1 MEQQLPETLGSAVAG
16 AKELSTT
23 YADDEKLNRGDDVHV
38 HSAPNSV
45 VSYGPQTQES
55 GRGTDQQV
63 PAGLGL
69 GAEGSCV
76 RVNGTSSGLAPPS
89 AAAGAGLDA
98 PPVYR
103 LYKARF
109 SGAVGVIALSLVT
122 GMCQPWFGPIANDG
136 EWVCLTK
143 IELTHTFFY
152 HHGEIIAN
160 SRGRVCN
167 IVGSGQLA
175 GEHHQCYVSRLR
187 SCCTHLL

>member
-23 YADDEKLNRGDDVHV
+23 HAGDEKLNRDDDVRV

-55 GRGTDQQV
+55 RRGTDQQV
-63 PAGLGL
+63 PTGLGL
-69 GAEGSCV
+69 GAEGRCV
-76 RVNGTSSGLAPPS
+76 RINGASSGLAPPS
-89 AAAGAGLDA
+89 AATGAGLDA

-136 EWVCLTK
+136 EWACLT
-143 IELTHTFFY
+143 LVSASLLGFF
-152 HHGEIIAN
+152 GVLDED
-160 SRGRVCN
+160 
-167 IVGSGQLA
+167 
-175 GEHHQCYVSRLR
+175 
-187 SCCTHLL
+187 